1 MKSRLGRLGTPRVS
15 PALLMLLLLPLLTVL
30 PAVPIDETR
39 YLSIA
44 WEMRQT
50 ASWITLHL
58 NGLPYVDK
66 PPLLFWMVNAS
77 WSVLGVSLWS
87 ARAMVLLVGMGCVEL
102 CRRLERRLAPDASGQ
117 AAWLLMGFIFF
128 ALFSGVVMFDITLC
142 FCVLLG
148 FLAIV
153 TYVQTGSRNALLLL
167 FVASILGVLAKGP
180 VALLHLAL
188 PILAA
193 RWWSAGEHP
202 SSWRKVI
209 AMVLVAVL
217 GGLPTLLWAWAAVHN
232 LSATDAH
239 NLLLRQTAGR
249 VVESFAHKRPFWWYL
264 PWLPALLLPWP
275 ILLRWR
281 RVSVVA
287 RETAGSAAARF
298 GLSAS
303 IPALIAFCLVSGK
316 QLHYLLPLLPG
327 VALLLGT
334 WLRRDRELLSSRRM
348 WAMVVVF
355 AVLWLW
361 SRFGRPPM
369 PLVDING
376 DTAIWLHLLSAS
388 LIALAALYLLIS
400 RRERAERRATVA
412 MLLLTMALLPIA
424 RVQVLGAM
432 DLSGIAQRVASLRER
447 GVPIA
452 RSDDEPGL
460 ITFLARLP
468 EPLAGAPDPIA
479 WAKQYPDGYFLFY
492 SGRGSVPPDVEDSA
506 KFANGWVGLVSS
518 QAALADPKLLTRP
531 PKSKRGLAVN

>member
-1 MKSRLGRLGTPRVS
+1 MNSRLGRLGTLRVS

-44 WEMRQT
+44 WEMRQ
-50 ASWITLHL
+50 AGSWITLHL

-66 PPLLFWMVNAS
+66 PPLLFWMINAS
-77 WSVLGVSLWS
+77 WSVLGISLWS
-87 ARAMVLLVGMGCVEL
+87 ARAMVLLFGMGCVEL
-102 CRRLERRLAPDASGQ
+102 CRRLELRLAPDASGQ

-128 ALFSGVVMFDITLC
+128 ALFSGVVMFDVTLC

-153 TYVQTGSRNALLLL
+153 TYVQTGSRGALLML
-167 FVASILGVLAKGP
+167 FVGSVLGVLTKGP

-193 RWWSAGEHP
+193 RWWSAAGQP
-202 SSWRKVI
+202 ASWRKVV
-209 AMVLVAVL
+209 AMVLVALL

-232 LSATDAH
+232 LSSADAN

-264 PWLPALLLPWP
+264 PWVPVLLLPWP
-275 ILLRWR
+275 ILVRWR
-281 RVSVVA
+281 RVTELA
-287 RETAGSAAARF
+287 RERGGSAAARF

-303 IPALIAFCLVSGK
+303 VPALLAFCLVSGK

-327 VALLLGT
+327 VALLLGA
-334 WLRRDRELLSSRRM
+334 WLRRDSELLSSRRM
-348 WAMVVVF
+348 WLMVVVF

-361 SRFGRPPM
+361 SKFGRPPM
-369 PLVDING
+369 PLVDTNG

-388 LIALAALYLLIS
+388 LIALAALYLLLS
-400 RRERAERRATVA
+400 RRVRAERRATIA

-432 DLSGIAQRVASLRER
+432 DLTGIAQRVASLRER

-468 EPLAGAPDPIA
+468 EPLAAAPDPLA

-492 SGRGSVPPDVEDSA
+492 SGRGSVPPGLEYSA
-506 KFANGWVGLVSS
+506 KFGNGWVGLVSS
-518 QAALADPKLLTRP
+518 RAALANPKLLERP
-531 PKSKRGLAVN
+531 RKSVRGLDVN

>member
-1 MKSRLGRLGTPRVS
+1 
-15 PALLMLLLLPLLTVL
+15 MLLLLPLLTVM

-44 WEMRQT
+44 WEMRQSG
-50 ASWITLHL
+50 SWITLHL

-66 PPLLFWMVNAS
+66 PPLLFWMINAG
-77 WSVLGVSLWS
+77 WSVLGISLWS
-87 ARAMVLLVGMGCVEL
+87 ARAIVLLFGMGCVEL

-128 ALFSGVVMFDITLC
+128 ALFSGVVMFDVTLC

-153 TYVQTGSRNALLLL
+153 TYVQTGSRGALLML
-167 FVASILGVLAKGP
+167 FVGSVLGVLAKGP

-193 RWWSAGEHP
+193 RWWSAAEQP
-202 SSWRKVI
+202 ASWRKVVT
-209 AMVLVAVL
+209 MVLVAVL
-217 GGLPTLLWAWAAVHN
+217 GGLPALLWAWAAVHS

-264 PWLPALLLPWP
+264 PWLPVLLLPWP

-281 RVSVVA
+281 RVMAVA
-287 RETAGSAAARF
+287 REQSGSAAARF

-303 IPALIAFCLVSGK
+303 LPALLVFCLVSGK

-327 VALLLGT
+327 VALLLGA
-334 WLRRDRELLSSRRM
+334 WLRRDAEVLSSRRM
-348 WAMVVVF
+348 WTMVVVF
-355 AVLWLW
+355 AALWLW
-361 SRFGRPPM
+361 SKFGRPPPSM
-369 PLVDING
+369 EDLHG

-400 RRERAERRATVA
+400 RRVRAERRATVA

-432 DLSGIAQRVASLRER
+432 DLTGIAQRVASLRER

-468 EPLAGAPDPIA
+468 EPLAAAPDPMA
-479 WAKQYPDGYFLFY
+479 WATQHPDGYFLFY
-492 SGRGSVPPDVEDSA
+492 AGRGSVPSGVEDSA
-506 KFANGWVGLVSS
+506 KFANGWVSLVSS
-518 QAALADPKLLTRP
+518 QAALADPKLLERP
-531 PKSKRGLAVN
+531 RKSMRGVDVN